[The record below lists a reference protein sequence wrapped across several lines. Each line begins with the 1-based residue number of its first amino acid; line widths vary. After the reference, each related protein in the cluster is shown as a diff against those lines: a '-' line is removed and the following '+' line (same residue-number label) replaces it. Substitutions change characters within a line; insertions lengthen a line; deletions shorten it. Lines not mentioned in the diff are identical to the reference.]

1 MSPIQTSSLPCSYS
15 KSPWIDACLSYLAGV
30 EMSTMIVWVRKKD
43 CPQKNPC
50 LRPGKAYL
58 SHSTMAA
65 EIAART
71 VQGRVHEIWCRWHFP
86 HLSSALDSQVWCTHL
101 YCKVL
106 TFHLNIPFFCHSLSS
121 IMLKRFSTEVAAS
134 SFLSRVQAPWV
145 PTSKLVW
152 LRWSRTSLEHF
163 LHSTGLLCWLL
174 FLRTPPVS
182 PSFTSFVLIVWV
194 KIDWFCADADV
205 AVLILQVALCNSS
218 SSLPMGSF
226 LSSCAS
232 IPALHSL
239 LVRPLHLMQQKSHAC

>member
-50 LRPGKAYL
+50 LQPGKAYL

-174 FLRTPPVS
+174 FLRTPPPECVDLLLTAIPTVVRALPGS
-182 PSFTSFVLIVWV
+182 KLRPFLKLVTIRALAAGDSSRMVV
-194 KIDWFCADADV
+194 KV
-205 AVLILQVALCNSS
+205 RL
-218 SSLPMGSF
+218 
-226 LSSCAS
+226 LSSYLS
-232 IPALHSL
+232 
-239 LVRPLHLMQQKSHAC
+239 